1 MTERRETVRRRQFL
15 QGAGAGVAL
24 GVLGTDSAAAAP
36 GHGHRKADLL
46 LHNGSILTPDGT
58 SRPPAEAIA
67 VRDGVVQ
74 AVGRARDLRR
84 FTGPRTE
91 VVDLAGR
98 TVIPGIND
106 AHLHAMGFGTSQ
118 PPLTL
123 DLSRDAVGSIAD
135 IRDVVAEALAAKEP
149 GGWIRGSG
157 WDQGYLAEGRYPTR
171 HDIDEV
177 SPDNPV
183 HLAEWSYHAVWVN
196 SKALELA
203 GITRDTEAPLGGEIV
218 KDGSGEPTGLLL
230 EGAAGLVARVLP
242 DFTEEEKRQ
251 GLRLS
256 ADLMHRYG
264 ITSCTEPGIDLDSVA
279 LYHDLLCAGE
289 IRQRFTIMLAASGAG
304 DLRETL
310 ARARRLRTDPAWLNV
325 SQVKI
330 FGDGV
335 PTQARTAWVSEPYV
349 GGGTGGMTLPG
360 DSEEEQL
367 ALLGEWVHT
376 AHAMGFQVGTHAT
389 GDLMIKAV
397 VDAYEAA
404 AAEHGDRGLRHYVI
418 HGDLPDLA
426 DLRRMAA
433 SGFGLSFNPQI
444 KRSLS
449 HQLVD
454 IIGKDRADY
463 QWPYRTALDTGVH
476 VGSSSDAPVV
486 GFPDFREGL
495 TAMLTRQSL
504 VTGEVFGERERIGL
518 DEALATYTTAGAWQD
533 HAEHWKGK
541 LTPGMAADLVVLDGD
556 LVETARMA
564 PEEIVD
570 LPIGMTFV
578 GGELVHD
585 AISGTS
591 AGSPPAAAS
600 STAAA
605 AAGLAGYMSHGC
617 THT

>member
-1 MTERRETVRRRQFL
+1 MTERQKSVPRRQFL

-24 GVLGTDSAAAAP
+24 GVLGADSAAAAP
-36 GHGHRKADLL
+36 GQRHGHHKADLL
-46 LHNGSILTPDGT
+46 LYNGSVLTSDGT
-58 SRPPAEAIA
+58 SRPPAEAVA
-67 VRDGVVQ
+67 VKDGVVL
-74 AVGRARDLRR
+74 AVGRARDMRR
-84 FTGPRTE
+84 LVGVRTE

-123 DLSRDAVGSIAD
+123 DVGRDAVDSIAA
-135 IRDVVAEALAAKEP
+135 IRGLVAEAVATKEP

-177 SPDNPV
+177 SPDHPV

-203 GITRDTEAPLGGEIV
+203 GITRDTVAPPGGEIV
-218 KDGSGEPTGLLL
+218 KDGAGEPTGLLL
-230 EGAAGLVARVLP
+230 EGAAGLVGAVLP
-242 DFTEEEKRQ
+242 DFTEEEQRQ

-256 ADLMHRYG
+256 VDLMHRYG

-279 LYHDLLCAGE
+279 VYHDMLRSGE
-289 IRQRFTIMLAASGAG
+289 IRQRFTVMLAASTAG
-304 DLRETL
+304 NLRETL
-310 ARARRLRTDPAWLNV
+310 VRARGLRTDQAWLNV

-330 FGDGV
+330 FADGV
-335 PTQARTAWVSEPYV
+335 PTQARTAWVSEPYI

-360 DSEEEQL
+360 GSEEEQL
-367 ALLGEWVHT
+367 AILGEWVRT
-376 AHAMGFQVGTHAT
+376 AHELGFQVGTHAT
-389 GDLMIKAV
+389 GDRTIKAA
-397 VDAYEAA
+397 VDAYQAA
-404 AAEHGDRGLRHYVI
+404 VAELGDTGLRHYVI
-418 HGDLPDLA
+418 HGDLPDEA

-433 SGFGLSFNPQI
+433 SGFALSFNPQI

-454 IIGKDRADY
+454 VIGRERVDY
-463 QWPYRTALDTGVH
+463 QWPYRTALDLGVH
-476 VGSSSDAPVV
+476 VGSASDAPVV
-486 GFPDFREGL
+486 GFPDFREGI
-495 TAMLTRQSL
+495 TAMLTRRSL
-504 VTGEVFGERERIGL
+504 ATGEVFGAGERIGL
-518 DEALATYTTAGAWQD
+518 EEAVATYTTAGAWQD

-541 LTPGMAADLVVLDGD
+541 LTEGMAADLVVLDGD
-556 LVETARMA
+556 LVATA

-578 GGELVHD
+578 GGEVVHD
-585 AISGTS
+585 AISGAPAVPAS
-591 AGSPPAAAS
+591 ATMS
-600 STAAA
+600 STGATM
-605 AAGLAGYMSHGC
+605 GLAGYMSRGC
-617 THT
+617 CHT